1 MTSVLQNSRRCR
13 AAAVRHFFVVAA
25 GLVLNA
31 AVVAIPLPACNLPAT
46 SIGPLIL
53 FFMGTS
59 ALYLAD
65 QTRTLLTPQSET
77 LSEFGPYQQQTGIRE
92 RWRAG

>member
-1 MTSVLQNSRRCR
+1 MTPVLQNSGRCR
-13 AAAVRHFFVVAA
+13 AAAVRHFFVVAG

-31 AVVAIPLPACNLPAT
+31 AVVGIPLAACSLPAN

-65 QTRTLLTPQSET
+65 QTRSLLTLQPET
-77 LSEFGPYQQQTGIRE
+77 LSEFGPYQQQTGIRA
-92 RWRAG
+92 RWRSG